1 MLVKF
6 EIYSDGKFW
15 CARGIGVDIFTQGK
29 TLDELMTNL
38 HEAVELHF
46 DEEIQKGESIRI
58 LSISETEVGTVAR
71 ASGC

>member
-6 EIYSDGKFW
+6 EIYSDSKYW
-15 CARGIGVDIFTQGK
+15 CGRGSGVDIFTQGK
-29 TLDELMTNL
+29 TLDDLMENIR
-38 HEAVELHF
+38 EAVELHF
-46 DEEIQKGESIRI
+46 EEILDKGESIRI